1 MTVDG
6 RVTGRIG
13 AGLLV
18 LVGVTHADTESEAA
32 WLADKTA
39 ALRIFPDADGKMN
52 RSLLDRIAAG
62 EDASALAVS
71 QFTLYG
77 EAAKGTRPSFIA
89 AARPEHA
96 EALYERFVA
105 LLAARLG
112 QPVPTGVFGAMMDVA
127 LINDGPVTLLLE
139 REARPPTP

>member
-1 MTVDG
+1 M
-6 RVTGRIG
+6 TGRIG

-62 EDASALAVS
+62 EDAGALAVS

-112 QPVPTGVFGAMMDVA
+112 QSVPTGVFGAMMDVA